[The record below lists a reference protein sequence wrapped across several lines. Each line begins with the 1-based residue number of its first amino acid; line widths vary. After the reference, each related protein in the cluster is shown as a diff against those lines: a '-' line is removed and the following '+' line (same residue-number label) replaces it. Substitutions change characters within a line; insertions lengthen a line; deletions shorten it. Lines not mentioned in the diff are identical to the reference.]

1 MYFEYLLIALLGQ
14 CFSTFLL
21 QWNLWRSLTELHAF
35 IRWVYAR
42 WKVQDFWGMISLSR
56 DMDLGALSPKAD
68 DKKDKIW

>member
-21 QWNLWRSLTELHAF
+21 QWNLWISLTELHAF